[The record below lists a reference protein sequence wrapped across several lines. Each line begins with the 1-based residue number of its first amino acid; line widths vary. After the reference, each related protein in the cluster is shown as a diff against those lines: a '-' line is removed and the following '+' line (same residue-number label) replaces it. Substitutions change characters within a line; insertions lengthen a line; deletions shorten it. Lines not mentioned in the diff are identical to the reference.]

1 MENFELIDYVIIVF
15 GALFASIFILMFV
28 AFVKLMWEII
38 TDKW

>member
-15 GALFASIFILMFV
+15 GILFALIFILMFV

-38 TDKW
+38 TD